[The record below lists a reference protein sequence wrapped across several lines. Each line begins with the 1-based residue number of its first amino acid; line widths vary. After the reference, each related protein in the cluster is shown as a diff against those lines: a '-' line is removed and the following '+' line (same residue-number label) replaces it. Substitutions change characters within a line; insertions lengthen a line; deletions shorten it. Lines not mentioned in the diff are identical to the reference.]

1 MKLVNWTVYL
11 RMRDSSLL
19 CCWEAVIFHS
29 FSKPLQG
36 AKPISLPRPPGG
48 LVGGVKGT
56 TGPVQGAGKPLLGGS
71 GRKRLTLNQ
80 GQDWLC
86 RRQNT
91 FLSGAYCLK
100 CQSLL
105 QRHTETWNVISLFQ
119 YILFHVFLRLW
130 RGAFHQD
137 IFMCQ
142 DSRSSLREP
151 TCSSFPLKGA
161 VMFQTSF

>member
-71 GRKRLTLNQ
+71 GRKR
-80 GQDWLC
+80 
-86 RRQNT
+86 
-91 FLSGAYCLK
+91 
-100 CQSLL
+100 
-105 QRHTETWNVISLFQ
+105 
-119 YILFHVFLRLW
+119 
-130 RGAFHQD
+130 
-137 IFMCQ
+137 
-142 DSRSSLREP
+142 P
-151 TCSSFPLKGA
+151 
-161 VMFQTSF
+161 